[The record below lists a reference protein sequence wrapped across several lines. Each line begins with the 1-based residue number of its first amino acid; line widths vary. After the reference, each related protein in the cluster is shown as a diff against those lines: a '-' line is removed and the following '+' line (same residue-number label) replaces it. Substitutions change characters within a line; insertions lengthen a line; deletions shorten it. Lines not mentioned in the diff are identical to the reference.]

1 MSWIPKRVSLFTLLL
16 SAPASMLA
24 QDLPTTQP
32 RLLTIYREEVKVG
45 REAEHAKIEAGWP
58 AAYERA
64 KSPDYYLGMVS
75 VTGPSE
81 AWFLVP
87 RASHAAMADAMKR
100 EAADPVLTAEL
111 ARLTRA
117 DAEVLNNVRVL
128 QAVARTDL
136 SYGAFPNLARERFW
150 EITWFRVRPGHEQQF
165 DGAAKAYMAAA
176 KRSSPDASWRTYEI
190 MAGNPGPTYLIF
202 SSVPSFSDFDKMMEG
217 GMKVMQGLTPEE
229 GATLQKFSSEGLINT
244 ETNRFRLDPQM
255 SYASRE
261 TRAVDPEFWMPKKVA
276 MKKAPQP

>member
-1 MSWIPKRVSLFTLLL
+1 MSPIFKRLSLFTLLL
-16 SAPASMLA
+16 TTSGSALA
-24 QDLPTTQP
+24 QELPTTQP
-32 RLLTIYREEVKVG
+32 RLLTIIREEVKVG

-58 AAYERA
+58 AAYAKA

-87 RASHAAMADAMKR
+87 RASHAAMAEGMKR

-111 ARLTRA
+111 SRLSRA

-136 SYGAFPNLARERFW
+136 SYGAFPNLAMERFW
-150 EITWFRVRPGHEQQF
+150 EVIWFRVRPGHEQQF
-165 DGAAKAYMAAA
+165 EGASKAYMAAA
-176 KRSSPDASWRTYEI
+176 KRSDPSASWRTYEV

-202 SSVPSFSDFDKMMEG
+202 SSVPFFSDFDKMMEG
-217 GMKVMQGLTPEE
+217 GMKVMQSLTAEE
-229 GATLQKFSSEGLINT
+229 GATLQKFSAEGLINT

-255 SYASRE
+255 SYVSRE
-261 TRAVDPEFWMPKKVA
+261 TRAMDPEFWMPRKVA
-276 MKKAPQP
+276 IKKAPQP